1 MTLFS
6 YAIQWE
12 EIQSGY
18 LEWLCSRQ
26 DLSYKVCDPL
36 STTVYGRHGD
46 QLGPRHS
53 SSSVIGDEQLR
64 SPSSGETQEPEQ
76 EMIETSRVG

>member
-1 MTLFS
+1 MV
-6 YAIQWE
+6 IW
-12 EIQSGY
+12 SGCAADRTCLTRCVIHY
-18 LEWLCSRQ
+18 R
-26 DLSYKVCDPL
+26 PL
-36 STTVYGRHGD
+36 YGRHGD
-46 QLGPRHS
+46 QLRPRHS